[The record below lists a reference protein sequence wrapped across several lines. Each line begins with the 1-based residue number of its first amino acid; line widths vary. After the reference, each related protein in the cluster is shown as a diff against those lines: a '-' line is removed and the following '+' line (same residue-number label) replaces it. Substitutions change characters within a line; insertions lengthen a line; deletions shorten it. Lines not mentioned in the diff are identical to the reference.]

1 MEMVNCRSDFG
12 ASFPNWLV
20 SSRGLRHE
28 LDNVVLD
35 ACLMEK
41 VESLAFG
48 DYVGFPACDRC
59 CELVIVI
66 SMYAERN
73 CPMSSF
79 PVLCMEIVLFYVRL
93 FIFEDLLMQ
102 LEIYYINR
110 LCRKSRM
117 RIMWSIV
124 LQ

>member
-41 VESLAFG
+41 VEVLVIG
-48 DYVGFPACDRC
+48 DVGFTAFDGC

-66 SMYAERN
+66 SVYAERN

-79 PVLCMEIVLFYVRL
+79 PVLYM
-93 FIFEDLLMQ
+93 D
-102 LEIYYINR
+102 
-110 LCRKSRM
+110 
-117 RIMWSIV
+117 
-124 LQ
+124 